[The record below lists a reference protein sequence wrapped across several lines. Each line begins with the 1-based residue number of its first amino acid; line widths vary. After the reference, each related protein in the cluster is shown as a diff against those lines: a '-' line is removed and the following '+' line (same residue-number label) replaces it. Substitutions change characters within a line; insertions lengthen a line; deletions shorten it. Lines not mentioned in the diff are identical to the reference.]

1 MSKPKKAKSPPR
13 PKIDSNWERRLQSVN
28 DAIVQLGLKH
38 NDLKNLWGQRLEA
51 LETNV
56 NTLIGQMRNLDVCES
71 EEEPVAVDRPAK
83 TKRTCFTAWDIK
95 WSDKEIRVAELLK
108 ILNEEISSS
117 EAQRLVNDLNRVL
130 HAWTAGDLTHLAFS
144 RDLWPTEPYD
154 DTDDNLTLYSV
165 INRFFTTMGV
175 AHNSD
180 DLTFVLYSKT

>member
-28 DAIVQLGLKH
+28 DAIVQLGLQH
-38 NDLKNLWGQRLEA
+38 NELKNLWGQRLEA

-56 NTLIGQMRNLDVCES
+56 NRLTEQMRNLDVHES
-71 EEEPVAVDRPAK
+71 EEEPVAIDPPKDRK
-83 TKRTCFTAWDIK
+83 CFTSRDIK
-95 WSDKEIRVAELLK
+95 WSDKEIRHTELLK

-130 HAWTAGDLTHLAFS
+130 HAWTAGDPTHLAFS
-144 RDLWPTEPYD
+144 RDTWPTEPYD

-165 INRFFTTMGV
+165 INRFFPTMGV